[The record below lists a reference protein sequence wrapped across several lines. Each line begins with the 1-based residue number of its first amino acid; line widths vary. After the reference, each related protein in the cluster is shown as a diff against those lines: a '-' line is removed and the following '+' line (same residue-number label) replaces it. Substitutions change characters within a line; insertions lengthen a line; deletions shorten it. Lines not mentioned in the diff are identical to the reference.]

1 MIGQRSLR
9 SIAMLGGDVMAI
21 DLESD
26 STPAERHILK
36 SFPSGEIVDLHGV
49 DGRRTVRAAVIKD
62 LLLKTDLTLG
72 SGAALRVVGAKI
84 TGRLDLEG
92 IVIKVPIFL
101 SKCVFDDPPCFRD
114 AEVLTLRLPGCVVPG
129 LSAGGLQAKSDVEL
143 NDGFTCHGALDLLGA
158 HVGGLL
164 RLSDATVHH
173 PGQEA
178 LVLSRASVTSSLLAG
193 GLHVD
198 GQVRMISARI
208 GGLLSLRGATLS
220 NPGQIALEAERLEV
234 GESIFF
240 RQNFTAEGRVILQN
254 ATIGG
259 GVNGQSSASFSAPG
273 ETCLNMIR
281 TTVGRNA
288 GFLRAKFEGNV
299 RLDGATVAGR
309 ISFTETEFI
318 SGRDAELS
326 IDYAKAQEVR
336 LRFNVAP
343 HSLTLRHSHFEVM
356 QDDPQVWPEKIILAG
371 CTYNSLDSATE
382 TTVDQRLS
390 WLTRSDEGYKPQPYE
405 QLIAAYRADGEEQQ
419 ARRVALEKERR
430 RRGTLS
436 WPGRVLGLA
445 LEFTVGYGYRVWL
458 AAVWLFAF
466 LVAGT
471 VVFTI
476 WPAQPSGTGHI
487 PPFQPFV
494 FSLNLLLPIVN
505 LGQTDNW
512 QAQGALRWFAWGLI
526 LVGWGLTTA
535 VAAGVTR
542 VLNRS

>member
-1 MIGQRSLR
+1 
-9 SIAMLGGDVMAI
+9 MLGGDVMAI
-21 DLESD
+21 DLVSD

-36 SFPSGEIVDLHGV
+36 SFPSGEIVELQGV
-49 DGRRTVRAAVIKD
+49 DGRCTVRAAVIKD

-72 SGAALRVVGAKI
+72 SGAALRVIGAKI

-92 IVIKVPIFL
+92 TVIKVPIFL
-101 SKCVFDDPPCFRD
+101 SKCVFDEPPCFRD

-129 LSAGGLQAKSDVEL
+129 LSAGGLRAKSDVEL
-143 NDGFTCHGALDLLGA
+143 HDGFTCNGALDLLGA
-158 HVGGLL
+158 QMGGLL
-164 RLSDATVHH
+164 RLSDATVNH
-173 PGQEA
+173 PGQDA
-178 LVLSRASVTSSLLAG
+178 LVLSRASVASSLLAG
-193 GLHVD
+193 RLHVD
-198 GQVRMISARI
+198 GQVRMISTRI
-208 GGLLSLRGATLS
+208 DGLLSLRSAVLS
-220 NPGQIALEAERLEV
+220 NPGQVALQAERIEV
-234 GESIFF
+234 GESVFF
-240 RQNFTAEGRVILQN
+240 QQNFTADGRVILQN
-254 ATIGG
+254 SKIGG
-259 GVNGQSSASFSAPG
+259 GIDGASASFSAPPG
-273 ETCLNMIR
+273 VTCLNMIR
-281 TTVGRNA
+281 ISVGRNI
-288 GFLRAKFEGNV
+288 GLPQAKFEGNV

-309 ISFTETEFI
+309 ISFTDTEFV
-318 SGRDAELS
+318 SGQNPELCL
-326 IDYAKAQEVR
+326 DNVKVPVVR
-336 LRFNVAP
+336 LRYAVAP
-343 HSLTLRHSHFEVM
+343 HLLTLRHAHFEVVE
-356 QDDPQVWPEKIILAG
+356 DDPRTWPEKLILTG

-390 WLTRSDEGYKPQPYE
+390 WLTRSDDGYKPQPYE

-430 RRGTLS
+430 RRGTLG
-436 WPGRVLGLA
+436 WPGRVLGLT

-476 WPAQPSGTGHI
+476 WPALPSGTGHI

-526 LVGWGLTTA
+526 LAGWGLTTA
-535 VAAGVTR
+535 VAAGVAR